1 VNDIIKDVAQGSEIT
16 HRNTQTDMMVNRQAQ
31 EVQVSMLAAKRFPRD
46 EVMALDRI
54 KATCQR
60 KTLADQAIY
69 AYPRGGQMITGPS
82 IRLAE
87 AIAQYWGN
95 IDAGVIELDNRGGR
109 SEMMAYAWDLETNT
123 RVTKTFSVE
132 HVRDTKQGRKAL
144 TDARDIYEATA
155 NFGARRMRA
164 CILSIVPGDVVEMA
178 VDECRKTI
186 ASADKR
192 PVKEIVDS
200 LIKSF
205 KELSVSKAQLED
217 FLGKQLTGVLKEELV
232 DLGVVYK
239 AIKDDKAKVTDYF
252 PEAVKA
258 TDDQKEAIVKAQK
271 EVKREQPSVQPNSA
285 GSDKPATDG
294 DGTKAT
300 ERENKEPET
309 PKKSVKEM
317 VAERGWDGKGKQTGL
332 VNDGDDS

>member
-1 VNDIIKDVAQGSEIT
+1 MEQSSDKAMGSEVT
-16 HRNTQTDMMVNRQAQ
+16 RRNTQTDMMVTRQAQ

-46 EVMALDRI
+46 ESVALDRI

-69 AYPRGGQMITGPS
+69 TYPRGGQTISGPS

-87 AIAQYWGN
+87 AIAQRWGN
-95 IDAGVIELDNRGGR
+95 IDAGVMELDNKNGR

-132 HVRDTKQGRKAL
+132 HVRDTKQGRKIL

-164 CILSIVPGDVVEMA
+164 CILSVVPGDVVDMA
-178 VDECRKTI
+178 VNECRKTI
-186 ASADKR
+186 ASSDTR
-192 PVKEIVDS
+192 TVKEIVDS

-205 KELSVSKAQLED
+205 KEFNVTKERLEK
-217 FLGKQLTGVLKEELV
+217 FLDKQLTTVTKEELV

-239 AIKDDKAKVTDYF
+239 AIKDGKASAVDYF
-252 PEAVKA
+252 PELVKA
-258 TDDQKEAIVKAQK
+258 SDEKIASIVAAHSNPN
-271 EVKREQPSVQPNSA
+271 RTGPTGGNDNPSTPS
-285 GSDKPATDG
+285 P
-294 DGTKAT
+294 T
-300 ERENKEPET
+300 E
-309 PKKSVKEM
+309 
-317 VAERGWDGKGKQTGL
+317 
-332 VNDGDDS
+332 